1 LGRHAG
7 DRRLIVAGEGTSTGP
22 LTTLQDLGRTWAS
35 VAALVVAGLY
45 VLGFIALR
53 FHLQVLGV
61 ETESSVIDVSYLTAG
76 GRVVLWLMLLGIPV
90 GLPILLLHRLCIPG
104 IRPGNTTDAFFAF
117 ILAILVLLFLFALT
131 PADVLRHPAGAQG
144 WIAQQGLLVLGE
156 AQPGQNYLA
165 VVAAFAAMAAELLA
179 IIFVAGRWR
188 RTGRLDPLLGFLALI
203 AVAGVVA
210 LVGLQ
215 GVYFIPKHVEQ
226 LTPVPT
232 ALSGRARQVW
242 LVYRGTGKATLFYC
256 SDTGERVL
264 TTLPVN
270 DIDGFAAAAPQPI
283 GKLMGADACSK
294 KASPS

>member
-1 LGRHAG
+1 
-7 DRRLIVAGEGTSTGP
+7 VAGGSTSDGP
-22 LTTLQDLGRTWAS
+22 LTALQDLGRTWAS

-45 VLGFIALR
+45 ILGFIALR
-53 FHLQVLGV
+53 FHFQVLGV
-61 ETESSVIDVSYLTAG
+61 ETESSVIDISYLTAG

-90 GLPILLLHRLCIPG
+90 GLPILLLHRLCLLG
-104 IRPGNTTDAFFAF
+104 IHPGNTADAVLAF
-117 ILAILVLLFLFALT
+117 ILAVMVLVFLFALT
-131 PADVLRHPAGAQG
+131 PADVLRHPGGAQG
-144 WIAQQGLLVLGE
+144 WFARQGLRVLGE
-156 AQPGQNYLA
+156 EQPGQSYLA
-165 VVAAFAAMAAELLA
+165 VGAAFAAMATGLLA
-179 IIFVAGRWR
+179 TVFTAGRWR
-188 RTGRLDPLLGFLALI
+188 RTGRLDPLQGFLALI

-232 ALSGRARQVW
+232 VLSGRAERVW
-242 LVYRGTGKATLFYC
+242 LVHRGTGKATLYYC

-283 GKLMGADACSK
+283 GKLMGADACVK
-294 KASPS
+294 RASPS